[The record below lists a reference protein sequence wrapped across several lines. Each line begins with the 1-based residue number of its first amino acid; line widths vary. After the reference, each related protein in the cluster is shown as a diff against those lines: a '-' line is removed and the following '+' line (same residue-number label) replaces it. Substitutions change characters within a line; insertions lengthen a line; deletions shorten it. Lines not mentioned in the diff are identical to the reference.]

1 MAGYWSG
8 TKKLTLS
15 EVLDSFLVSD
25 EERDLSGITESE
37 DETRDYE
44 DDDANQQLFVR
55 SNVQIF
61 SDIRYFPG
69 AFQRITAFD
78 TDNENESDD
87 DDVSL
92 FKFFPFQYMFSGF
105 TWLQIKWQRM
115 SKLFFSVIVHQ
126 QTLKMINWQ
135 H

>member
-1 MAGYWSG
+1 MAGYSSG

-55 SNVQIF
+55 SNVQIL

-92 FKFFPFQYMFSGF
+92 FKFFPFQYVFRFYMI
-105 TWLQIKWQRM
+105 TNKM
-115 SKLFFSVIVHQ
+115 TKNV
-126 QTLKMINWQ
+126 QTLF
-135 H
+135 